1 MTCYRVLSAVVL
13 AAAAS
18 STPLTTTAASAAH
31 VDGWSVSVHRGGPAR
46 TFVVDAP
53 HGGEALLRFTTDAP
67 GSDWG
72 THGAESAVAQ
82 VLVDGQ
88 PRTNLVVPSATPTRR
103 AIALG
108 ALTPGSHR
116 VQVRFDDQAS
126 PPLVSQMNLVGI
138 RASVSA
144 PTAADN
150 PVLAHAP
157 VVVGRALPTLGSAD
171 QNATTDTP
179 VLAWHEVRDA
189 ATPGHRI
196 VEYSVVWSN
205 EDGGTDTPALMAR
218 WGRTTDIEWIY
229 RVELDASGKR
239 VPGTDVYQAPS
250 HQTLHFTG
258 TYEAG
263 HPVLQTCTSN
273 NNMCDQVVLPP
284 GQPGLRFLLAADETR
299 PPDRARESLM
309 DAHPWTYPVMAAEM
323 QRENKVEQPGFA
335 STPQMSDQRN
345 YLWLEM
351 RKATGTAATTVSAPG
366 VSIGVRLKGDPTL
379 YRSDHQEPSWSVTRD
394 DPAATTVELPLGT
407 STSDIASIVA
417 LRVSP
422 GSGDNGA
429 PVTVLGVNRAF
440 FLGADRLPQA
450 SFLHKDTSLQLTSA
464 QPEATIWSATG

>member
-1 MTCYRVLSAVVL
+1 MIRFRVLPAVAL
-13 AAAAS
+13 AAALS
-18 STPLTTTAASAAH
+18 STALSTTAASAAH
-31 VDGWSVSVHRGGPAR
+31 ADGWSLSVHRGGPAR
-46 TFVVDAP
+46 TFVVNAP

-67 GSDWG
+67 GADWG
-72 THGAESAVAQ
+72 IKGAEAAVAQ

-88 PRTNLVVPSATPTRR
+88 RRTDLVVPSTTPTQRT
-103 AIALG
+103 IALG
-108 ALTPGSHR
+108 ALTQGGHR

-126 PPLVSQMNLVGI
+126 PPQVSRMNLVGI
-138 RASVSA
+138 RATVSA

-157 VVVGRALPTLGSAD
+157 VVVGRALPMLGSAD

-179 VLAWHEVRDA
+179 LLAWHEVHDA

-229 RVELDASGKR
+229 RVELDALGQR
-239 VPGTDVYQAPS
+239 VPGTDVYQAPN

-258 TYEAG
+258 TYDAG

-284 GQPGLRFLLAADETR
+284 GQSGLRFLLATDESR
-299 PPDRARESLM
+299 LPDRARESLM

-323 QRENKVEQPGFA
+323 TRENKVEQPGSA
-335 STPQMSDQRN
+335 TTPQMSDQRN
-345 YLWLEM
+345 YLWVEM
-351 RKATGTAATTVSAPG
+351 RKATGGAATTGSVPG

-379 YRSDHQEPSWSVTRD
+379 YRSDHNEPSWSVTRD

-407 STSDIASIVA
+407 STLDIASIVA
-417 LRVSP
+417 LRQS
-422 GSGDNGA
+422 SGPSDNGA

-440 FLGADRLPQA
+440 FLGADRLPQP
-450 SFLHKDTSLQLTSA
+450 SFLHKGTSLQLTPA
-464 QPEATIWSATG
+464 QPEATLWSATG